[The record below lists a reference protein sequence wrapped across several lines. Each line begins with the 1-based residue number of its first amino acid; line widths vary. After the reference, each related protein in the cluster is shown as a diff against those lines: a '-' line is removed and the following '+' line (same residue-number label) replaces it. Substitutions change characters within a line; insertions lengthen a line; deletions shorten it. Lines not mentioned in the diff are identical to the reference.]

1 MPPSRR
7 SRRANNAPQA
17 PAEAELR
24 KGDIVEVSELLLL
37 LLLLLLL
44 YFHLKIIANW
54 CELQIQLQCVH
65 ELL

>member
-37 LLLLLLL
+37 LLLL

>member
-37 LLLLLLL
+37 LL